1 MKKLREKT
9 LSDYVGR
16 ENARIL
22 EESGYRT
29 RDDLMNAKA
38 VDLLLIGSFPVFSL
52 EMLIAKLYKEEH
64 PRSKID
70 VEDLFEEP
78 LDEVKVLGLTEYDD
92 PTPKM
97 KRMTLREICEIPSMD
112 GEKIIVLLR
121 ILHNGTISKKRQDTY
136 YEMLGENRAP
146 FNESPWT
153 L

>member
-1 MKKLREKT
+1 MREKT

-16 ENARIL
+16 DNARIL

-38 VDLLLIGSFPVFSL
+38 VDLLLLGSFPVFSL

-70 VEDLFEEP
+70 VEDLLEEP

-153 L
+153 W

>member
-1 MKKLREKT
+1 MRVKT

-16 ENARIL
+16 DNARIL

-38 VDLLLIGSFPVFSL
+38 VDLLLLGSFPVFSL
-52 EMLIAKLYKEEH
+52 EMLITKLYKEEH

-70 VEDLFEEP
+70 VDDLFEEP

-136 YEMLGENRAP
+136 YEILGENRAP

-153 L
+153 W

>member
-1 MKKLREKT
+1 MRAKT

-16 ENARIL
+16 DNARIL

-38 VDLLLIGSFPVFSL
+38 VDLLLLGSFPVFSL

-153 L
+153 W

>member
-1 MKKLREKT
+1 MRVKT

-16 ENARIL
+16 DNARIL

-38 VDLLLIGSFPVFSL
+38 VDLLLLGSFPVFSL

-70 VEDLFEEP
+70 VDDLFEEP

-146 FNESPWT
+146 FNESP
-153 L
+153 

>member
-1 MKKLREKT
+1 MREKT

-153 L
+153 W

>member
-1 MKKLREKT
+1 MRVKT

-16 ENARIL
+16 DNARIL

-38 VDLLLIGSFPVFSL
+38 VDLLLLGSFPVFSL

-70 VEDLFEEP
+70 VDDLFEEP

>member
-38 VDLLLIGSFPVFSL
+38 VDLLLLGSFPVFSL

-153 L
+153 W

>member
-1 MKKLREKT
+1 MREKK

-38 VDLLLIGSFPVFSL
+38 VDLLLLGSFPVFSL

-153 L
+153 W

>member
-1 MKKLREKT
+1 MRVKT

-16 ENARIL
+16 DNARIL

-38 VDLLLIGSFPVFSL
+38 VDLLLLGSFPVFSL

-70 VEDLFEEP
+70 VDDLFEEP

-153 L
+153 W

>member
-1 MKKLREKT
+1 MREKT
-9 LSDYVGR
+9 LSAYVGR
-16 ENARIL
+16 DNARIL

-38 VDLLLIGSFPVFSL
+38 VDLLLLGSFPVFSL

-70 VEDLFEEP
+70 VDDLFEEP

-153 L
+153 W

>member
-1 MKKLREKT
+1 MREKT

-16 ENARIL
+16 DNARIL

-29 RDDLMNAKA
+29 REDLMNARA
-38 VDLLLIGSFPVFSL
+38 VDLLLLGSFPVFSL

-70 VEDLFEEP
+70 FDDLFEEP

-121 ILHNGTISKKRQDTY
+121 ILHNGTLSKKRQDTY
-136 YEMLGENRAP
+136 YEMLSENHTT
-146 FNESPWT
+146 FHESACTW
-153 L
+153 

>member
-1 MKKLREKT
+1 MREKT

-16 ENARIL
+16 DNARIL

-38 VDLLLIGSFPVFSL
+38 VDLLLLGSFPVFSL

-153 L
+153 W

>member
-1 MKKLREKT
+1 
-9 LSDYVGR
+9 
-16 ENARIL
+16 
-22 EESGYRT
+22 
-29 RDDLMNAKA
+29 MNAKA
-38 VDLLLIGSFPVFSL
+38 VDLLLLGSFPVFSL

-70 VEDLFEEP
+70 VDDLFEEP

-153 L
+153 W

>member
-1 MKKLREKT
+1 MRAKT

-16 ENARIL
+16 DNARIL

-38 VDLLLIGSFPVFSL
+38 VDLLLLGSFPMFSL

-70 VEDLFEEP
+70 VDDLFEEP

-136 YEMLGENRAP
+136 YEMLGENRAS
-146 FNESPWT
+146 FHESALAW
-153 L
+153 

>member
-1 MKKLREKT
+1 MREKT

-16 ENARIL
+16 ENTRIL

-92 PTPKM
+92 PTPRM

>member
-1 MKKLREKT
+1 MKKLRVKT

-16 ENARIL
+16 DNARIL

-38 VDLLLIGSFPVFSL
+38 VDLLLLGSFPVFSL

-70 VEDLFEEP
+70 VDDLCEEP

-97 KRMTLREICEIPSMD
+97 KRMTLREICEIQSMD

-146 FNESPWT
+146 FNESP
-153 L
+153 

>member
-1 MKKLREKT
+1 MREKT

-22 EESGYRT
+22 EESGYHT

-38 VDLLLIGSFPVFSL
+38 VDLLLLGSFPVFSL

-153 L
+153 W

>member
-1 MKKLREKT
+1 MREKT

-16 ENARIL
+16 EKARIL

-153 L
+153 W

>member
-1 MKKLREKT
+1 MRVKT
-9 LSDYVGR
+9 PLDYVGR
-16 ENARIL
+16 DNARIL

-38 VDLLLIGSFPVFSL
+38 VDLLLLGSFPVFSL
-52 EMLIAKLYKEEH
+52 EMLIAKLYRDEH

-70 VEDLFEEP
+70 FDDLFEEP

-92 PTPKM
+92 PTPRM
-97 KRMTLREICEIPSMD
+97 KKMTLREICEIPSMD
-112 GEKIIVLLR
+112 GEKIVVLLR

-136 YEMLGENRAP
+136 YEMLGENRVP
-146 FNESPWT
+146 FHESAWT

>member
-1 MKKLREKT
+1 MKELREKT

-16 ENARIL
+16 DNARIL

-29 RDDLMNAKA
+29 REDLMNARA
-38 VDLLLIGSFPVFSL
+38 VDLLLLGSFPVFSL

-70 VEDLFEEP
+70 FDDLFEEP

-153 L
+153 W

>member
-1 MKKLREKT
+1 MREKT

-38 VDLLLIGSFPVFSL
+38 VDLLLLGSFPVFSL

-70 VEDLFEEP
+70 FDDLFEEP

-153 L
+153 W

>member
-1 MKKLREKT
+1 MRVKT

-16 ENARIL
+16 DNARIL
-22 EESGYRT
+22 EESGYRI

-38 VDLLLIGSFPVFSL
+38 VDLLLLGSFPVFSL

-121 ILHNGTISKKRQDTY
+121 ILHNGTIAKKRQDTY

-153 L
+153 W

>member
-1 MKKLREKT
+1 MREKT
-9 LSDYVGR
+9 LSAYVGR
-16 ENARIL
+16 DNARIL

-38 VDLLLIGSFPVFSL
+38 VDLLLLGSFPVFSL

-146 FNESPWT
+146 FNESTWT
-153 L
+153 W

>member
-1 MKKLREKT
+1 MREKT

-38 VDLLLIGSFPVFSL
+38 VDLLLLGSFPVFSL

-70 VEDLFEEP
+70 VDDLFEEP

-92 PTPKM
+92 LTPKM
-97 KRMTLREICEIPSMD
+97 KRMTLWEICKIPSMD

-153 L
+153 W

>member
-16 ENARIL
+16 DNARIL

-70 VEDLFEEP
+70 VEDLFEES

-153 L
+153 W

>member
-1 MKKLREKT
+1 MREKT

-38 VDLLLIGSFPVFSL
+38 VDLLLIGSFSVFSL
-52 EMLIAKLYKEEH
+52 EMLIAKLNKEEH

-146 FNESPWT
+146 FT
-153 L
+153 LAARR

>member
-1 MKKLREKT
+1 MREKT

-16 ENARIL
+16 DNARIL

-70 VEDLFEEP
+70 VEDLFEES

>member
-1 MKKLREKT
+1 MREKT

-38 VDLLLIGSFPVFSL
+38 VDLLLLGSFPVFSL

-153 L
+153 W

>member
-1 MKKLREKT
+1 MREKT

-70 VEDLFEEP
+70 VDDLFEEP

-153 L
+153 W

>member
-1 MKKLREKT
+1 MREKT

-16 ENARIL
+16 ENTRIL

-38 VDLLLIGSFPVFSL
+38 VDLLLLGSFPVFSL

-153 L
+153 W

>member
-1 MKKLREKT
+1 MREKT
-9 LSDYVGR
+9 LSAYVGR
-16 ENARIL
+16 DNARIL

-38 VDLLLIGSFPVFSL
+38 VDLLLLGSFPVFSL

-153 L
+153 

>member
-1 MKKLREKT
+1 MREKK

-70 VEDLFEEP
+70 VEDLLEEP

-121 ILHNGTISKKRQDTY
+121 ILHNGTIAKKRQDTY

-153 L
+153 W

>member
-1 MKKLREKT
+1 MRVKT
-9 LSDYVGR
+9 LSDYVR
-16 ENARIL
+16 RDNARIL

-38 VDLLLIGSFPVFSL
+38 VDLLLLGSFPVFSL

-70 VEDLFEEP
+70 VDDLFEEP

>member
-9 LSDYVGR
+9 LSAYVGR
-16 ENARIL
+16 DNARIL

-38 VDLLLIGSFPVFSL
+38 VDLLLVGSFPVFSL

-70 VEDLFEEP
+70 VDDLFEEP

-146 FNESPWT
+146 FNESPWIW
-153 L
+153 

>member
-1 MKKLREKT
+1 MKKLRVKT

-16 ENARIL
+16 DNARIL

-38 VDLLLIGSFPVFSL
+38 VDLLLLGSFPVFSL

-70 VEDLFEEP
+70 VDDLFEEP

-153 L
+153 W